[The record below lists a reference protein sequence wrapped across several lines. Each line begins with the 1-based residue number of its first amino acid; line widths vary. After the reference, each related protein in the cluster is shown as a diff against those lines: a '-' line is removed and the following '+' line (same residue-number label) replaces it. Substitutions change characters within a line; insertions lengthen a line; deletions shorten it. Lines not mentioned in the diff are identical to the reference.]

1 MHTQHNQNFFFSIPY
16 YPVILLSVFFQ
27 DVPIPISDSHIREKF
42 ILDDE
47 NDQSIL
53 DDHVSLVFPDT
64 PARSPG
70 ITSPYKHRFVTLFKV
85 RDY

>member
-1 MHTQHNQNFFFSIPY
+1 MHTQHNQTFSLVYLTTLFSI
-16 YPVILLSVFFQ
+16 VRFFFQ